1 MAESR
6 ELFRNPD
13 VRLEYLLPVADGKRI
28 RSKSTEM
35 EERVVVVVVVSEL
48 QSGVSP
54 LPCNWGTASSSNQP
68 DYNNHGNGVDL
79 FWGSH
84 HTSLI
89 LFRPADNV
97 CVCAPV
103 AFAALFY

>member
-35 EERVVVVVVVSEL
+35 EEERVVVVVVVVVSEL

-54 LPCNWGTASSSNQP
+54 LPCN
-68 DYNNHGNGVDL
+68 
-79 FWGSH
+79 
-84 HTSLI
+84 
-89 LFRPADNV
+89 
-97 CVCAPV
+97 
-103 AFAALFY
+103 